1 MTRTKDE
8 LLEHKVLNQ
17 IEADLESEEYESL
30 STLFQNLI
38 SNDSSKKQLESYLSQ
53 SALESLN
60 EEETFCRY

>member
-38 SNDSSKKQLESYLSQ
+38 SNDSSKNQLESYLSQ

>member
-17 IEADLESEEYESL
+17 IEADLESEEYEAL

-38 SNDSSKKQLESYLSQ
+38 SNDSSKNQLESYLSQ

>member
-38 SNDSSKKQLESYLSQ
+38 SNDSSKNQLEGYLSQ

>member
-1 MTRTKDE
+1 M
-8 LLEHKVLNQ
+8 EHKVLNQ
-17 IEADLESEEYESL
+17 IEADLESEEYEAL

-38 SNDSSKKQLESYLSQ
+38 SNDSSKNQLESYLSQ